1 MIATRGNRTF
11 QRIAPNDAIN
21 PKRIYD
27 KPSMTRVGR
36 ASNRDNSLLRCM
48 SPLMALRWG
57 NRPASL
63 WIVEDFGC
71 CASG

>member
-1 MIATRGNRTF
+1 MIAIRGNRTF

-27 KPSMTRVGR
+27 KPSMTRGGR

-48 SPLMALRWG
+48 SPLLAKTDIQVPPGNVRFWG
-57 NRPASL
+57 
-63 WIVEDFGC
+63 
-71 CASG
+71 